1 MKLRLSIFC
10 IFIPLLLFANSN
22 EFLIK
27 DDGIGKIKIGNK
39 YSDFMQSYKGKY
51 KVIHKEGSIGDY
63 DAGVKIYENN
73 KLIIYIKNKNWGL
86 PPYVVKD
93 IEIYSD
99 KFKTSDGIGVGT
111 TIKELLLLFPDIE
124 SDFDNESGYIVAY
137 PKKYQTSKFL
147 WFRDRVVFELILT
160 VPDYERIIDANIKND
175 LSKHNGYVSAVKIY
189 SWN

>member
-1 MKLRLSIFC
+1 
-10 IFIPLLLFANSN
+10 LLLFANSN
-22 EFLIK
+22 EFIIK

-63 DAGVKIYENN
+63 DTGVKIYENN

-99 KFKTSDGIGVGT
+99 KYKTSDGIGVGT

-124 SDFDNESGYIVAY
+124 SDFDNESGSIVAY

-147 WFRDRVVFELILT
+147 WFRDQIVFELILT
-160 VPDYERIIDANIKND
+160 VPGYERIIDANIAKD
-175 LSKHNGYVSAVKIY
+175 LSKLNGYVSAVKIY